1 MFYIDTSVIA
11 AYYCPEP
18 LSEKAEDFFIRHLQ
32 PAISSLTEVELFS
45 TVARKIREGSL
56 DRTDASRIT
65 AKFLSHVDDSFY
77 TVLPVLP
84 NHYRLARDWIGQFHV
99 PLKTLD
105 ALHLSV
111 ASSAGRTI
119 VTSDKQIATAA
130 ERLAVDLLLL
140 EP

>member
-1 MFYIDTSVIA
+1 MFYIDTSVVA

-18 LSEKAEDFFIRHLQ
+18 LSEKAEDFFTSHMQ

-45 TVARKIREGSL
+45 AIARKISEGSL
-56 DRTDASRIT
+56 DRSDASRIT
-65 AKFLSHVDDSFY
+65 AKFLSHVDGSFY
-77 TVLPVLP
+77 TLLPVLP

-105 ALHLSV
+105 ALHLSLT
-111 ASSAGRTI
+111 SSAGRTI
-119 VTSDKQIATAA
+119 VTSDRQIAIAA
-130 ERLAVDLLLL
+130 ERLAVDVLLL

>member
-18 LSEKAEDFFIRHLQ
+18 LSEKAEDFFISHLQ

-45 TVARKIREGSL
+45 AVARKVREGSL
-56 DRTDASRIT
+56 DSSDANKIT
-65 AKFLSHVDDSFY
+65 AKFLSHLDGSFY
-77 TVLPVLP
+77 TLLPVLP

-105 ALHLSV
+105 ALHLSL

-119 VTSDKQIATAA
+119 VTSDRQIVTAA
-130 ERLAVDLLLL
+130 ERLAVDVLLL